1 MTPGGSGSEPGPAT
15 SPPAGPM
22 TPGLGPIGDAPR
34 IGRTDPAAWQSWW
47 RFNRDAY
54 LDLKRILAGM
64 EARTVADGGASDAPK
79 GERSTPVG
87 EPMIRRDVAPALQK
101 VLETGGNYELL
112 RSTVIALARIEST
125 WGEGESMTSRVAA
138 RHFLSQ
144 PASETAE
151 AAVVALGIR
160 GDRDSVGLLTDL
172 LLDTPKGR
180 ELRKTE
186 KVDYRLRSIAAYSLG
201 LIGAQHEDSELR
213 IKIAMAFI
221 DNLEANANAP
231 FDTQLA
237 SLIAMGMV
245 PMPAC
250 EEPSGAQS
258 SKPVEEHFCRG
269 RQIAMLLDYMA
280 DQRRHTRLRAQA
292 AIPLARLTMLSNDE
306 HQKIVTESLLSAL
319 DPKEKAAPEI
329 KQACVLALG
338 VLGDGDDDALDQ
350 EIVDELAKEVSRGDR
365 LSRPFALVALAKAAG
380 DRGDGANSGK
390 SLAKVQALLL
400 RQMTIG
406 KNGVDAWASIALG
419 VLGRTLA
426 ENKQVVSEEV
436 AQGLRQNLA
445 SAKTS
450 DEVAAASLALGLLR
464 DGAAAE
470 TMVAKLQKLTDPTQ
484 RACVAL
490 ALGLTANPSAREP
503 MLAKLGAAKS
513 DSDEFRHLAI
523 GARLLGERSTV
534 SKVADAARAAAD
546 PLTKAGL
553 LSTLGVMGDAGGVA
567 PLVAVIADKS
577 QTDEVRAAAVA
588 ALGELCD
595 GHARPWSASIS
606 QDLHY
611 DLLSSTLV
619 SYSGDGSGLLEMR

>member
-1 MTPGGSGSEPGPAT
+1 
-15 SPPAGPM
+15 M
-22 TPGLGPIGDAPR
+22 TPGLGPIGDSPR
-34 IGRTDPAAWQSWW
+34 VGRTDPAAWQSWW

-64 EARTVADGGASDAPK
+64 ETRTAADGGTNGAPK
-79 GERSTPVG
+79 GERSTPVT
-87 EPMIRRDVAPALQK
+87 ESMVRRDVAPALQK
-101 VLETGGNYELL
+101 VLEGGGRFDVL
-112 RSTVIALARIEST
+112 RSTVIALARVEST
-125 WGEGESMTSRVAA
+125 WGEGESITSRTTA

-144 PASETAE
+144 PATETAE
-151 AAVVALGIR
+151 AGVVALGIR
-160 GDRDSVGLLTDL
+160 GDRESVDTLIDL

-186 KVDYRLRSIAAYSLG
+186 KVDYRLRSLSAFSLG
-201 LIGAQHEDSELR
+201 LIGAQHEDSALR

-221 DNLEANANAP
+221 ENLEANANAP

-245 PMPAC
+245 PMPPC
-250 EEPSGAQS
+250 EEPSGTQS
-258 SKPVEEHFCRG
+258 SKSVEEHFCRG
-269 RQIAMLLDYMA
+269 RQVAMLLDYMA

-292 AIPLARLTMLSNDE
+292 AIPLARLTLQSSEE
-306 HQKIVTESLLSAL
+306 HQRIVTESLLGAL

-350 EIVDELAKEVSRGDR
+350 AIVDALGKEVARGDR

-380 DRGDGANSGK
+380 DLGNHPNSGK
-390 SLAKVQALLL
+390 SLAKAQSLLL
-400 RQMTIG
+400 KQMTSG
-406 KNGVDAWASIALG
+406 KNGMDAWASISLG

-426 ENKQVVSEEV
+426 ENKQVVADEV
-436 AQGLRQNLA
+436 AQGLRQSLA

-464 DGAAAE
+464 DNASAE
-470 TMVAKLQKLTDPTQ
+470 AMIQKLEKVTEPTQ

-490 ALGLTANPSAREP
+490 ALGLTAAPAAREP
-503 MLAKLGAAKS
+503 LLATLSKAKS

-523 GARLLGERSTV
+523 GARLLGERTSV
-534 SKVADAARAAAD
+534 ARVADAARSAAD

-553 LSTLGVMGDAGGVA
+553 LSTLGVMGDAAGVA
-567 PLVAVIADKS
+567 PLVAAVLDKS
-577 QTDEVRAAAVA
+577 QSDEVRASAAA

>member
-1 MTPGGSGSEPGPAT
+1 
-15 SPPAGPM
+15 M
-22 TPGLGPIGDAPR
+22 TPGLGPIGDSPR
-34 IGRTDPAAWQSWW
+34 VGRTDPAAWQSWW

-64 EARTVADGGASDAPK
+64 ETKTASDGGPDRAASGGAPK
-79 GERSTPVG
+79 GERSTPVT
-87 EPMIRRDVAPALQK
+87 EPMVRRDVAPALQK
-101 VLETGGNYELL
+101 VLEGGGRFDLL
-112 RSTVIALARIEST
+112 RSTVIALARVEST
-125 WGEGESMTSRVAA
+125 WGEGESITSRTTA

-144 PASETAE
+144 PPSETAE
-151 AAVVALGIR
+151 AGVVALGIR
-160 GDRDSVGLLTDL
+160 GDRESVDTLIDL

-180 ELRKTE
+180 ELRSSGSGQAE
-186 KVDYRLRSIAAYSLG
+186 KVDYRLRSLAAFSLG
-201 LIGAQHEDSELR
+201 MIGAQHDDSDLR

-221 DNLEANANAP
+221 ENLEANANAP

-245 PMPAC
+245 PMPPC
-250 EEPSGAQS
+250 EEPIGTQS
-258 SKPVEEHFCRG
+258 SKSVDEHFCRG
-269 RQIAMLLDYMA
+269 RQVAMLLDYMA

-292 AIPLARLTMLSNDE
+292 AIPLARLTQQSNEE
-306 HQKIVTESLLSAL
+306 HQRIVTESLLGAL

-350 EIVDELAKEVSRGDR
+350 AIVEALGKEVVRGDR

-380 DRGDGANSGK
+380 DLGNHANSGK
-390 SLAKVQALLL
+390 SLSKAQSLLL
-400 RQMTIG
+400 KQMTTG
-406 KNGVDAWASIALG
+406 KNGMDAWASIALG

-426 ENKQVVSEEV
+426 ENKQVVAQEV
-436 AQGLRQNLA
+436 AQGLRQSLA

-464 DGAAAE
+464 DNASAE
-470 TMVAKLQKLTDPTQ
+470 AMIQKLQKVTEPSQ

-490 ALGLTANPSAREP
+490 ALGLTSSPAAREP
-503 MLAKLGAAKS
+503 LLATLSNAKN

-523 GARLLGERSTV
+523 GARLLGERSSV
-534 SKVADAARAAAD
+534 ARVADAARSAAD

-553 LSTLGVMGDAGGVA
+553 LSTLGVMGDAAGVA
-567 PLVAVIADKS
+567 PLVAAVLDKS
-577 QTDEVRAAAVA
+577 QTEEVRAAAAA